1 MLIVL
6 GGSDGGVANAGEP
19 PDSSTGV
26 TINGTG
32 KTLYTEWFFSA
43 VFCYKING
51 YLVSRIAKRYNQILD
66 R

>member
-1 MLIVL
+1 
-6 GGSDGGVANAGEP
+6 
-19 PDSSTGV
+19 
-26 TINGTG
+26 
-32 KTLYTEWFFSA
+32 LYTEWFFSA